1 VENGPA
7 PDTSEADKLADAN
20 RRVAALKGFYIHLLV
35 FVAVLLGL
43 ALINAATDSVW
54 WVHWVFL
61 GWGIGILAHAIF
73 VFAGGSKFV
82 ADWERRKMRELIDR
96 K

>member
-1 VENGPA
+1 VENDPA
-7 PDTSEADKLADAN
+7 PDTSEADKLANAK
-20 RRVAALKGFYIHLLV
+20 RRVAALKGYYIHLFV

-43 ALINAATDSVW
+43 ALINAATDGVW
-54 WVHWVFL
+54 WVQWVLL

-73 VFAGGSKFV
+73 VFAGGSRLV

-96 K
+96 T